1 MSIGSENTRVS
12 TQTRLA
18 AMLAAVLLALCVGML
33 GGCGNNDAASSS
45 AAQAPASSSTAAA
58 SESAETLHVTVSI
71 DLTAADGK
79 VETAEVSV
87 PAGATV
93 LEATQATSF
102 ELDVQDSQYGKYVNA
117 INGVATGD
125 HGDQS
130 GWLVAVNGEDLMVS
144 ADAQEV
150 ADGDKVEWRYVTSFE

>member
-1 MSIGSENTRVS
+1 MNATTTMQNRLLAI
-12 TQTRLA
+12 LA
-18 AMLAAVLLALCVGML
+18 AAALVLGISML
-33 GGCGNNDAASSS
+33 GGCGNNNAASSS
-45 AAQAPASSSTAAA
+45 AAQASASSSTAAT
-58 SESAETLHVTVSI
+58 SETSEQLSVTVSV

-93 LEATQATSF
+93 LEATEATSF
-102 ELDVQDSQYGKYVNA
+102 ELDVQDSQYGKFVNA

-130 GWLVAVNGEDLMVS
+130 GWLVAVNGEDLAVS

-150 ADGDKVEWRYVTSFE
+150 KDGDKIEWRYVTTFE